1 MGDLELLLAQLEAHR
16 EDLTAPEGGWPL
28 AAFSEALGGVPLF
41 HRLGEPLRD
50 PETTLVYSAIKLE
63 VAKPKAGRARLGID
77 GCVFASF
84 GVAGYREPP
93 VVLAFGPA
101 EASDAARTSVPW
113 DSRGAGSALDLGAAS
128 HEALIAEYSLVA
140 PLDRDYL
147 ASHLAT
153 CFQEWERFLSGG
165 RPEETDPRGV
175 FRKAR
180 SAPSGEDFT
189 WLTTPE
195 ARFDQD
201 VLLGEHL
208 LAVFVDADF
217 PSRANDR
224 DWLRTYTVLQR
235 VARVRQA
242 EFVSIR
248 RSVGAVNYPQYASDF
263 VRRRMRASG
272 YAV

>member
-1 MGDLELLLAQLEAHR
+1 MGDLELLLAQLDAHR
-16 EDLTAPEGGWPL
+16 EKLTMPEGGWPL
-28 AAFSEALGGVPLF
+28 EAFNEPLGGLPLF

-50 PETTLVYSAIKLE
+50 PATALAQSEIKLE
-63 VAKPKAGRARLGID
+63 VAKPKAGRAKLGID

-84 GVAGYREPP
+84 GVAGYWEPP

-101 EASDAARTSVPW
+101 AVSGTARISVPW
-113 DSRGAGSALDLGAAS
+113 DSRGAGKALNLAADS
-128 HEALIAEYSLVA
+128 HEALIAEHSLVA
-140 PLDRDYL
+140 PFDQDYI

-165 RPEETDPRGV
+165 HPKATDPRGV
-175 FRKAR
+175 LNRAI
-180 SAPSGEDFT
+180 SAPPGEETT

-195 ARFDQD
+195 ARFEEELHLGDQ
-201 VLLGEHL
+201 L

-217 PSRANDR
+217 PSRANDK

-235 VARVRQA
+235 VAANRKA
-242 EFVSIR
+242 EFIPIR
-248 RSVGAVNYPQYASDF
+248 RSLGAVDYRRHTSEL

-272 YAV
+272 YVV